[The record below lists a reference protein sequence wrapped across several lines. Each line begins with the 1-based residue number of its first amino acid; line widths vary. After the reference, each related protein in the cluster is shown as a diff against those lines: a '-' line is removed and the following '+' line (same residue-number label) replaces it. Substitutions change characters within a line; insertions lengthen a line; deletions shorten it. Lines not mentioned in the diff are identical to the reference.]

1 MEREKRGRDGATFS
15 LCVSLSQTCTH
26 KQGQHGGKDR
36 RGTQRVQRP
45 NMADAAQREK
55 HTHAKPEIRTRTP
68 TRTAGNNA
76 RTDTPRH
83 AERGRERETH
93 THACNT
99 SHAQA
104 GMNGWV
110 GRRGGDEHSARNAC
124 GPCAC
129 RRARK
134 QHKHAHAHAPC
145 DRPLCRPTPTPSAR
159 RRRRLA
165 RGVGSMSAR
174 GRR

>member
-45 NMADAAQREK
+45 NTADAAQREK
-55 HTHAKPEIRTRTP
+55 HTHAKPEIRIRTP

-83 AERGRERETH
+83 ARERERDTH
-93 THACNT
+93 TRVQHVAHT
-99 SHAQA
+99 
-104 GMNGWV
+104 GRDEWV
-110 GRRGGDEHSARNAC
+110 GRTARGRRTF
-124 GPCAC
+124 CAQ
-129 RRARK
+129 RVRSMRVQAGAKTTQTRTRTRT
-134 QHKHAHAHAPC
+134 C

>member
-15 LCVSLSQTCTH
+15 LSVSLSQTCTH
-26 KQGQHGGKDR
+26 KQGQGQHGGKDR

-45 NMADAAQREK
+45 NTADAAQREK

-83 AERGRERETH
+83 AERGRERDTH

-104 GMNGWV
+104 GMNGLV

-129 RRARK
+129 RRARQ
-134 QHKHAHAHAPC
+134 QHKHAHAHAPATGRC
-145 DRPLCRPTPTPSAR
+145 ADRRP
-159 RRRRLA
+159 RLLHGG
-165 RGVGSMSAR
+165 GVAWR
-174 GRR
+174 AVWAA